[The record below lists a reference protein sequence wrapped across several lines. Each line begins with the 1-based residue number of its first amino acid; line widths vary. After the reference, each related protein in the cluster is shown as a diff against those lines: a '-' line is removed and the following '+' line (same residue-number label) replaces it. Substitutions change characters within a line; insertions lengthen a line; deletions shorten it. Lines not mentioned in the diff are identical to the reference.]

1 MCPLYI
7 LKDDED
13 VRQRCKPEFI
23 YQELVMSPF
32 CCSLQWHSIWIF
44 YYLIKTSKSRLH
56 ENKIGVAERDKLH
69 HKKMVEIWSNSLAH
83 SFRGKETLYYFWQL
97 PNDWKCKPCVWNPKE
112 LSRNSSQ
119 MLAEGVSHQSMVTVL
134 KWKKR
139 RNHLGG

>member
-32 CCSLQWHSIWIF
+32 CCSLQWHSIWII

-83 SFRGKETLYYFWQL
+83 SFRGKETIIFGSYLMTENANRVFEIQKSYPEIHHRCWLKAYL
-97 PNDWKCKPCVWNPKE
+97 IRVWW
-112 LSRNSSQ
+112 LS
-119 MLAEGVSHQSMVTVL
+119 
-134 KWKKR
+134 
-139 RNHLGG
+139 